1 MQLPTAEEIEGI
13 LADRKL
19 TTIVFFLDET
29 FEELSYDMC
38 TTAQE
43 ATEQLAATIKL
54 ENHSTF
60 ALFDCR
66 RVRSHVKMLCVS
78 SEHHDAQ
85 ASCIQYAA
93 VIEHK
98 RVIAGAS
105 GYASRQR

>member
-1 MQLPTAEEIEGI
+1 M
-13 LADRKL
+13 LADRML

-66 RVRSHVKMLCVS
+66 RVSGCLHWHVLQNQYS
-78 SEHHDAQ
+78 IL
-85 ASCIQYAA
+85 SCL
-93 VIEHK
+93 
-98 RVIAGAS
+98 
-105 GYASRQR
+105 